1 MTSLKPLWLTGPV
14 ALAGLAVT
22 PGAQAAG
29 MTVSV
34 EIPRLTVSEYHR
46 PYVAMWIEGA
56 ALEKPVSLAVWYDVK
71 MKDNGGTK
79 WLSDMRLW
87 WRKSGR
93 ALQMPVDGVSG
104 ATRAPGT
111 HEVSFS
117 EGKTPLPKLPAGDY
131 EFVIEAARELGGR
144 EVVRIPFQWP
154 PASPKTDTARGATE
168 LGAVSLTLKK

>member
-1 MTSLKPLWLTGPV
+1 MQSPKPLWLSGPLV
-14 ALAGLAVT
+14 LVGMSAAT
-22 PGAQAAG
+22 TAQAAG
-29 MTVSV
+29 ISVKV

-56 ALEKPVSLAVWYDVK
+56 NLAKPVDLAVWYDVK
-71 MKDNGGTK
+71 MKDNGGAK

-93 ALQMPVDGVSG
+93 NLQMPVDGVSG

-111 HEVSFS
+111 HEVRFT
-117 EGKTPLPKLPAGDY
+117 EGSAPLTKLPAGKY
-131 EFVIEAARELGGR
+131 EFVIEATRELGGR
-144 EVVRIPFQWP
+144 EYLRIPFQWP
-154 PASPKTDTARGATE
+154 PQGQQPQPAKGASE